1 MDKIAFLNNFDIDK
15 YYTKKENKKNKSPI
29 NPYNQVSYDVY
40 KNMDSINAGF
50 FTSSIINKKIE
61 NNKPD
66 SIEDTIRKND
76 KQVLDIDTYFIKMLH
91 YAQNL
96 KWAKD
101 INNLTYIASTS
112 ILENDDFEDILNII
126 ENGVACASR
135 DFGMSDWYS
144 KKR

>member
-135 DFGMSDWYS
+135 DFGMSDW
-144 KKR
+144 